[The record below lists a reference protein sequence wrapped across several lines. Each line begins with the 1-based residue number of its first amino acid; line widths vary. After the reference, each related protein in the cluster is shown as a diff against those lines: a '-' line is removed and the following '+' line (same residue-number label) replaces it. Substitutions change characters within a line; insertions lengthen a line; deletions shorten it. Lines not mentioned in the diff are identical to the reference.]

1 MVIQTIRK
9 KRPLPA
15 RQLAEMYDVTP
26 RTIMRWA
33 AQTRADWID
42 EQAAGREAIRAYHD
56 DDGHSWTQTAKHF
69 HLSLSTVK
77 ERAYRARKER
87 AAEAEEKAR
96 NEVHKNEVPLIDP
109 ETGVQKVDKR
119 EPSGGESRV
128 SLGAGLGNEAMQMTS
143 L

>member
-87 AAEAEEKAR
+87 AAEGQGYQR
-96 NEVHKNEVPLIDP
+96 
-109 ETGVQKVDKR
+109 
-119 EPSGGESRV
+119 
-128 SLGAGLGNEAMQMTS
+128 
-143 L
+143 

>member
-33 AQTRADWID
+33 AQTRSDWID

-96 NEVHKNEVPLIDP
+96 NEVHKNEVPLFD
-109 ETGVQKVDKR
+109 
-119 EPSGGESRV
+119 
-128 SLGAGLGNEAMQMTS
+128 
-143 L
+143 

>member
-96 NEVHKNEVPLIDP
+96 DHFDGTVEAGECRFCAFDARN
-109 ETGVQKVDKR
+109 R
-119 EPSGGESRV
+119 EHHAQN
-128 SLGAGLGNEAMQMTS
+128 AGKLF
-143 L
+143 

>member
-77 ERAYRARKER
+77 ERAYRARKECGY
-87 AAEAEEKAR
+87 
-96 NEVHKNEVPLIDP
+96 P
-109 ETGVQKVDKR
+109 TGRIHDTEGQGYQR
-119 EPSGGESRV
+119 
-128 SLGAGLGNEAMQMTS
+128 
-143 L
+143 

>member
-26 RTIMRWA
+26 RTIMGWA
-33 AQTRADWID
+33 AQTRADWTD
-42 EQAAGREAIRAYHD
+42 EQAAGREAIRAYND
-56 DDGHSWTQTAKHF
+56 DDGHSWTQTGKQF

-77 ERAYRARKER
+77 ERAYRARKVR

-96 NEVHKNEVPLIDP
+96 NEVHKNEVPLF
-109 ETGVQKVDKR
+109 E
-119 EPSGGESRV
+119 
-128 SLGAGLGNEAMQMTS
+128 
-143 L
+143 

>member
-56 DDGHSWTQTAKHF
+56 DDGHSWPQTAEHF

-96 NEVHKNEVPLIDP
+96 NEVHKNEVPLFD
-109 ETGVQKVDKR
+109 
-119 EPSGGESRV
+119 
-128 SLGAGLGNEAMQMTS
+128 
-143 L
+143 